1 MAKQKPLK
9 FHNFKALD
17 RVLSKIERDAG
28 EKIIYSA
35 LNSGA
40 TKVKNKVKSDVP
52 ISEFHNKTVKSRNV
66 TTTIARGDLRESVKK
81 GLRKKWDKQN
91 KTSFSAFVAFDLEDG
106 WFSHFVYNN
115 HPDNAFGF
123 SGGYAPR
130 LTRSVNNSKPEFVSI
145 VGKKLANK
153 IAKRAQDKIDKL

>member
-9 FHNFKALD
+9 FHNFKNLE

-40 TKVKNKVKSDVP
+40 TKVKNKVKADVP
-52 ISEFHNKTVKSRNV
+52 VSEFHNKTVRGNP
-66 TTTIARGDLRESVKK
+66 IARGDLKESVKK
-81 GLRKKWDKQN
+81 GLSKKHDRQMGRK
-91 KTSFSAFVAFDLEDG
+91 TFSAFVTFDAKDG
-106 WFSHFVYNN
+106 WFAPFVYRQ
-115 HPDNAFGF
+115 HKSNAFGF

-130 LTRSVNNSKPEFVSI
+130 LARSVNNSKSEFVSI
-145 VGKKLANK
+145 MGVKLANK
-153 IAKRAQDKIDKL
+153 IAKRAQDKINKL